1 MAIEVSKYDVI
12 YGNLLSLNFTVDR
25 AHALAA
31 TLYQISIKLSLSTD
45 EILKYISDENF
56 QFDNDI
62 YEQLNSRR
70 TNSSQIG
77 RLEQNPIP
85 DFISQQV
92 V

>member
-1 MAIEVSKYDVI
+1 MAIEVSKFDI
-12 YGNLLSLNFTVDR
+12 LYGKLLSLNFTVDR
-25 AHALAA
+25 ANALAA
-31 TLYQISIKLSLSTD
+31 TLYQISINLNLSTD

-62 YEQLNSRR
+62 YKQLNSRR
-70 TNSSQIG
+70 TNSSQLG